1 LTKYLLI
8 PKENARSRGVLD
20 SYTPPLRAKTDY
32 LINQYRGLIGRD
44 PVLKDLHT
52 LVGTFS
58 ERYWGGES
66 ASINIIG
73 VDEIESYSSRT
84 WSEKP
89 VKLDFLEFPGF
100 PVIELPDDAAED
112 LVGKVS
118 PNFYALDLSLTFSL
132 FQPFVRK
139 KVKSELAEEDFWH
152 LQRVNLRSA
161 REQGFLGTGRGV
173 RVAVLDTGV
182 NAEHGELS
190 GRVAKSYSRIGRPQA
205 KGQDYSGHGT
215 MVSSLIC
222 GKSLGVAPD
231 AEIVDLAMMTRDNA
245 SAQMEDFMMGVIIAA
260 KTEQV
265 KILNISGGLSYDD
278 QQFSGLLTHFPELI
292 YVVAAGNDGPDKV
305 LCPGS
310 INNVVTVGAIE
321 RNDKVWKKSGGKYMN
336 MDHIAE
342 PYYVP
347 DLVAPGVDVTVAERG
362 GRYKV
367 ASGTSFAAPIV
378 TGVLAALVETFE
390 EKYDR
395 YSNTDVIETL
405 FEHCQDLGEHPERQG
420 KGLLVL

>member
-1 LTKYLLI
+1 MTKYLLI
-8 PKENARSRGVLD
+8 PKENARSRGVLNV
-20 SYTPPLRAKTDY
+20 SVPSLRMKTDF
-32 LINQYRGLIGRD
+32 LTGQYRGLVERD
-44 PVLKDLHT
+44 PLLRDLHT
-52 LVGTFS
+52 LVGAFS
-58 ERYWGGES
+58 ERYWGVES
-66 ASINIIG
+66 ALINVFGI
-73 VDEIESYSSRT
+73 DEIEKYPARARSD
-84 WSEKP
+84 KP
-89 VKLDFLEFPGF
+89 IELDFLEFPGLS
-100 PVIELPDDAAED
+100 VIDLPDEAAID

-118 PNFYALDLSLTFSL
+118 PNFHVLDLSLTFSL

-152 LQRVNLRSA
+152 LQRVNLSSA
-161 REQGFLGTGRGV
+161 REKGFLGTGKDV

-190 GRVAKSYSRIGRPQA
+190 GRVAKPYSRIGLPQA
-205 KGQDYSGHGT
+205 KGQDYYGHGT

-321 RNDKVWKKSGGKYMN
+321 RNDKVWKKSGGKYIN

-367 ASGTSFAAPIV
+367 ASGTSLATPIV

-405 FEHCQDLGEHPERQG
+405 FEHCQNLGEPPERQG